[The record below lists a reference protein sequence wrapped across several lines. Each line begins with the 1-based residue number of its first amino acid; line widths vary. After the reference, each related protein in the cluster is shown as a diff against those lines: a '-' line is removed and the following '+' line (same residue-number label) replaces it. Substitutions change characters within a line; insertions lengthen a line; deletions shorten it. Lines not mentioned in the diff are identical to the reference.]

1 MKKTTIGNN
10 FKKLRMFKNL
20 NQTEFAELIG
30 VTRSAIGSY
39 EEGRAEP
46 KLETL
51 MKVADHFRISVDEII
66 RKDLTVNDIAGMN
79 THEEDER
86 KAEQLKAELK
96 RLGRKIDDIED
107 SIQKLID
114 RGGQSR

>member
-10 FKKLRMFKNL
+10 FKKLRLFKGL

-30 VTRSAIGSY
+30 VTRSAVGSY

-51 MKVADHFRISVDEII
+51 MSVADEFKLKVDDII
-66 RKDLTVNDIAGMN
+66 RKELTVNQIAGFRNPIDSGMRS
-79 THEEDER
+79 D
-86 KAEQLKAELK
+86 QLHSEIR
-96 RLGRKIDDIED
+96 RLSRKIDDMED
-107 SIQKLID
+107 SIHKMMGD
-114 RGGQSR
+114 DS